1 MKKLSEQQIVD
12 SWKKNVQP
20 WISAIC
26 ENEIASRVLVTNAAI
41 VEAVVTQAPHSV
53 LDVGCGEGW
62 LARKLES
69 SGIRTLGIDSVPEF
83 IGYAFQEGGGRFRTL
98 PYEELSY
105 EVLKQKFDVMVC
117 NFSLLGYESVHHI
130 FQQARFLLQ
139 ANGSLIV
146 QTLHPIAGC
155 GKETYE
161 DGWRKGS
168 WAGFSREFCD
178 PAPWYF
184 RTLETWKTLFAKNHL
199 ALSEPLEPLDPTTQL
214 PASIIFIGT
223 ITK

>member
-62 LARKLES
+62 LTRKLES

-83 IGYAFQEGGGRFRTL
+83 IGYASQEGGGRFRTL

-161 DGWRKGS
+161 DDGERDHGLGSVENFVTLHPGISERSKHGRPCLRKIILHS
-168 WAGFSREFCD
+168 V
-178 PAPWYF
+178 
-184 RTLETWKTLFAKNHL
+184 NHWN
-199 ALSEPLEPLDPTTQL
+199 P
-214 PASIIFIGT
+214 
-223 ITK
+223 